1 MNYTNLVQA
10 IKDYTENTET
20 SFVSHIDEI
29 IKQAEQRIYNEVQ
42 IPNLRKNSTGT
53 TTSSNTYLQT
63 PSDFLAPYSLAVLNS
78 SSNYSY
84 LLNKDVNWIRE
95 AYNSSS
101 TPGLPKYYALFDD
114 DTFILAPTPDATY
127 TVELHYY
134 YYPTSI
140 VSAATTWLG
149 DNYEQVLLYGCL
161 LEAYT
166 YMKGDADL
174 MTLYKSRYDEGM
186 KQLKMLGDGKDRRD
200 TYRSGQVR
208 YEVT

>member
-101 TPGLPKYYALFDD
+101 TTGLPKYYALFDD

-174 MTLYKSRYDEGM
+174 MTLY
-186 KQLKMLGDGKDRRD
+186 
-200 TYRSGQVR
+200 
-208 YEVT
+208 

>member
-42 IPNLRKNSTGT
+42 IPNLRKNSTGN

-63 PSDFLAPYSLAVLNS
+63 PSDFLAPYSLSVLNS

-101 TPGLPKYYALFDD
+101 TTGLPKYYALFDD

-149 DNYEQVLLYGCL
+149 YNYEQVLLYGCL

>member
-101 TPGLPKYYALFDD
+101 TTGLPKYYALFDD

-200 TYRSGQVR
+200 TYSSGQVR